1 MRLNSV
7 ALLSLVA
14 TALAA
19 KAPFKIDFEVRRG
32 ESKDDLSPE
41 DDSNPRFVKRDGS
54 LDMTLTNKQTFYM
67 ATLKIG
73 SNEDENRVLVDTG
86 SSDLWVMSHDLKCV
100 SAPNSKRNERSF
112 GHGTGVKLNER
123 ELMQKRKNLY
133 QPSRTIETDEE
144 KEALEKIHNKL
155 FGFGSIYST
164 VYITEGPGAYSTFSL
179 FVGTEGGSSGSGGSN
194 TCTSYGSFNTENSD
208 TFKKNNTNDFEI
220 QYADDTSAIGIW
232 GYDDVTISNVTVKD
246 LSFAIANETSSD
258 VGVLGIG
265 LPGLEVTTQYGY
277 TYQNLPLKLKADGII
292 AKSLYSLYLN
302 TADAKAGSIL
312 FGAIDHAKYQ
322 GDLVTV
328 KMMRTYSQISYP
340 VRIQVPVSKIDV
352 ESSSGSTTNIL
363 SSTTGVVL
371 DTGSTLSYVFS
382 DTLQLLGKALNGQYS
397 NSVGAYVV
405 NCNLADSSRTV
416 DIEFGGNKTIKVPIS
431 DLVLQASK
439 STCILGVMQQSSSS
453 SYMLFG
459 DNILRSAYIVYDLDD
474 YEVSLAQVSYT
485 NKESIEVI
493 GASGITNS
501 SGSGTTSSS
510 GTSTSTSTRHSAGS
524 IISNPVYG
532 LLLSLLIS
540 YYVLV

>member
-100 SAPNSKRNERSF
+100 SAPNSKRNERSL

-164 VYITEGPGAYSTFSL
+164 VYITEGPGAYSTFSP

-524 IISNPVYG
+524 IISKPVYG

>member
-54 LDMTLTNKQTFYM
+54 LDMTLTNKLTFYM

-164 VYITEGPGAYSTFSL
+164 VYITEGPGAYSTFSP
-179 FVGTEGGSSGSGGSN
+179 FVGTEGGSGGSGGSN

-524 IISNPVYG
+524 IISKPVYG

-540 YYVLV
+540 CYVLV

>member
-14 TALAA
+14 IALAA

-164 VYITEGPGAYSTFSL
+164 VYITEGPGAYSTFSP
-179 FVGTEGGSSGSGGSN
+179 FVGTEGGSGGSGGSN

-524 IISNPVYG
+524 IISKPVYG

-540 YYVLV
+540 CYVLV

>member
-164 VYITEGPGAYSTFSL
+164 VYITEGPGAYSTFSP
-179 FVGTEGGSSGSGGSN
+179 FVGTEGGSGGSGGSN

-265 LPGLEVTTQYGY
+265 LPGLEVTTRYGY

-431 DLVLQASK
+431 DLVLRASK

-524 IISNPVYG
+524 IISKPVYG

>member
-123 ELMQKRKNLY
+123 ELLQKRKNLY

-144 KEALEKIHNKL
+144 KEASEKIHNKL

-164 VYITEGPGAYSTFSL
+164 VYITEGPGAYSTFSP

-382 DTLQLLGKALNGQYS
+382 DTLQSLGKALNGQYS

-524 IISNPVYG
+524 IISKPVYG